1 MAGARDFYETLGV
14 SRDATDADLKS
25 AYRKLA
31 MQYHPDRNPGDKAC
45 EDKFK
50 QINEAYSCL
59 SDANKRAHYDRFG
72 TAEPGMGGFGG
83 GFGAG
88 FGGFSADFTDV
99 FDNIFGDF
107 FGAFGG
113 RRGARRTKGSDL
125 RYDLGIDIFEAAHG
139 AEKVIDIMRWEN
151 CTSCDG
157 TGSKSKNRTTCPD
170 CKGRGQVRYQQ
181 GFFSVSKTCSSC
193 HGTGTVVSDPCSD
206 CRGAG
211 KKRSPRKVSVKIP
224 PGVDTGTRLKM
235 TGEGEPG
242 EHGGPPGDLYIGIGV
257 KRHEFFRRE
266 GDDLYCEVPL
276 TFPQAALGAEVE
288 VPGLN
293 GNHRLKIPAGTQ
305 PGTAF
310 SLKGKGMPKLG
321 SRGNGNQVVI
331 VNVAV
336 PKNLNRQ
343 QKEIIEEFEKISK
356 ENVHEDFKTRLKN
369 IFAGS

>member
-1 MAGARDFYETLGV
+1 MAGTRDYYDTLGV
-14 SRDATDADLKS
+14 SKEAGEVEIKS

-50 QINEAYSCL
+50 EINEAYSCL

-72 TAEPGMGGFGG
+72 TTEPGMGGFGG

-107 FGAFGG
+107 FGGFGG
-113 RRGARRTKGSDL
+113 RRRDARTRGSDL
-125 RYDLGIDIFEAAHG
+125 RFDLGIDLFEAATG
-139 AEKVIDIMRWEN
+139 VEQVIDVMRWEN

-157 TGSKSKNRTTCPD
+157 TGSKSKNRTTCSD
-170 CKGRGQVRYQQ
+170 CNGRGQVRYQQ
-181 GFFSVSKTCSSC
+181 GFFSISRTCSKCNGS
-193 HGTGTVVSDPCSD
+193 GAVVADPCGD
-206 CRGAG
+206 CYGEG
-211 KKRSPRKVSVKIP
+211 KKQNPRKVSVKIP

-242 EHGGPPGDLYIGIGV
+242 EHGGPPGDLYIMIGV

-266 GDDLYCEVPL
+266 GDNIYCEVPL
-276 TFPQAALGAEVE
+276 TFPQASMGAEIE
-288 VPGLN
+288 VPGLS
-293 GNHRLKIPAGTQ
+293 GDHKLKIPAGTQ
-305 PGTAF
+305 PGMAF
-310 SLKGKGMPKLG
+310 SLRGKGMPRLG
-321 SRGNGNQVVI
+321 SRGKGDQIVV

-336 PKNLNRQ
+336 PKNLSRK
-343 QKEIIEEFEKISK
+343 QKELIEEFEKISK
-356 ENVHEDFKTRLKN
+356 ENPHEDFKTRLKN